1 MKIDSIY
8 IAGCAKDYRY
18 TRCCVSSIRQ
28 WYEDIPMF
36 LLKDQS
42 AGYYDT
48 TELEK
53 YWNVKVFPSARK
65 LLGYGFGK
73 WEPLFLPKGERCLIL
88 DSDTIFVGRVLDA
101 IEQFDE
107 DFIVAGRAEAQ
118 DLIQRDFF
126 NLEKLQEFDRS
137 FIFPGYVFNGGQFV
151 ATSGI
156 FSRQEFEELLAEV
169 DPPKVKRQDIFPCG
183 EQGITN
189 YMLMKKHHDGRISMK
204 NVDFWK
210 WPPHVQQDEISID
223 DLSDG
228 TKHQFILHWA
238 GTKAKILKLNP
249 HGELLQ
255 HFEDLYFTRVPG
267 GRPGGPTP
275 VEDLLQ
281 AMAKS
286 RGKEERQ

>member
-28 WYEDIPMF
+28 WYDDIPIF

-48 TELEK
+48 AELEK
-53 YWNVKVFPSARK
+53 SWDVKIFPSARK

-88 DSDTIFVGRVLDA
+88 DSDTIFVGRVLA
-101 IEQFDE
+101 ALEKFDE

-126 NLEKLQEFDRS
+126 NLKKLHELDPS
-137 FIFPGYVFNGGQFV
+137 FIFPGYVFNSGQIV
-151 ATSGI
+151 ATTGI
-156 FSRQEFEELLAEV
+156 FSRAEFEELIAEV
-169 DPPKVKRQDIFPCG
+169 VPPKVKHPDTFFCG
-183 EQGITN
+183 DQGITN
-189 YMLMKKHHDGRISMK
+189 YMLMKEHHQGRISMR
-204 NVDFWK
+204 NVDFWQ
-210 WPPHVQQDEISID
+210 WPPHVRQGEISLA
-223 DLSDG
+223 DLADG

-238 GTKAKILKLNP
+238 GTKAKILTLNP
-249 HGELLQ
+249 LGELLQ

-281 AMAKS
+281 SLAKS
-286 RGKEERQ
+286 RIKPQS